1 MKQLLRSGAFS
12 AAMACIPSA
21 ASAQLGEVHLGV
33 LVNYGLPN
41 AFGPGAGLAV
51 GVAAGRFTYLG
62 LRWTY
67 QTGETVAALA
77 PTPPVDVTNRVQ
89 IFAVDLGVL
98 FPVGKFEIVP
108 GASLGWARFAQRVG
122 PPAGGQSV
130 VREHSTAF
138 FGAPSV
144 SLQARVA
151 GLLVIPELQYY
162 LAGDPE
168 LPQPVSHRG
177 LVASLRIVV
186 PFEVGRIRH

>member
-1 MKQLLRSGAFS
+1 MKPLLRSGAFF

-21 ASAQLGEVHLGV
+21 ASAQLGEAHLGV

-41 AFGPGAGLAV
+41 SFGPGAGVVV
-51 GVAAGRFTYLG
+51 GVAAGRLTYLG

-67 QTGETVAALA
+67 QTGETVAALT
-77 PTPPVDVTNRVQ
+77 PTPPVDVTSRVQ
-89 IFAVDLGVL
+89 VFAGDLGIL

-108 GASLGWARFAQRVG
+108 GASLGWARFAQRVS
-122 PPAGGQSV
+122 PSAGGQPV
-130 VREHSTAF
+130 VREHGTKF
-138 FGAPSV
+138 FGAPSI

-177 LVASLRIVV
+177 LVSSLRIVV